1 VEKVS
6 NRSQPSVNKVYPT
19 ITLHV
24 SLFFL
29 TYHFGPLLSSA
40 DPAAREPGK
49 FGHRRTERN
58 MVWNNFAGYHAKAHK
73 KIWLKEKRKKKSQVT
88 KWNSKIELWI
98 TSDVTLEHCFTPC
111 SDFFLCPSLQRYN
124 SFLCKLVVQE
134 YSLWNGLYRP
144 SLCKSN
150 VCNCKPGWEGYCDPG
165 SAGRRWRMSLNGG
178 QQGKQP

>member
-88 KWNSKIELWI
+88 KWNSKIEL
-98 TSDVTLEHCFTPC
+98 
-111 SDFFLCPSLQRYN
+111 
-124 SFLCKLVVQE
+124 
-134 YSLWNGLYRP
+134 
-144 SLCKSN
+144 
-150 VCNCKPGWEGYCDPG
+150 
-165 SAGRRWRMSLNGG
+165 
-178 QQGKQP
+178 